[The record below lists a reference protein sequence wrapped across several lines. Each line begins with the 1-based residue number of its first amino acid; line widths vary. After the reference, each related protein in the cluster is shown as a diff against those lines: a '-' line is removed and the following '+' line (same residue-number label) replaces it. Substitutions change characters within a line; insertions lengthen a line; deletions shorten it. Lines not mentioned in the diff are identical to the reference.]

1 MPACDVW
8 EWRRRWEFVIV
19 TVVQASAMQRRAPRS
34 AAAEIILHVFYVYIY
49 IKNTN
54 WYAHT
59 CISARSLHTNSCRT
73 AFTFYVHNNDT
84 INAIKIIASSLLA
97 VKKINFTLK

>member
-1 MPACDVW
+1 MG
-8 EWRRRWEFVIV
+8 V
-19 TVVQASAMQRRAPRS
+19 TSAVGVRHRHGGAGVGY
-34 AAAEIILHVFYVYIY
+34 AAAGAEKCSSRDYITRILRIYIY

-73 AFTFYVHNNDT
+73 VAFTFYVHNNDT